1 MLYKDVVYMISD
13 ELKLSSDDADYNEN
27 HILTLMDRYR
37 SFLLKQKYADIKKDI
52 PLQNYQLIRTIFV
65 LDETK
70 KINQSLE
77 VIPKI
82 MTIGNTRIYNDSYY
96 DENFI
101 FTTKDRMKWVGNQQF
116 IPNFIYCSIDPDHKL
131 SIFCKDN
138 SILNTLVPTE
148 SAKKIIY
155 IYAIFEESIEA
166 CNIIYGNPDI
176 DILNQIFPLEESL
189 ISPLTQLVVK
199 ELIQGITIPNDNL
212 NNANSDSEKFSSSKE
227 SQQQQQ

>member
-52 PLQNYQLIRTIFV
+52 PLQNYQLIRTTFE

-131 SIFCKDN
+131 SILCKDN

-148 SAKKIIY
+148 SFKKIIY

>member
-52 PLQNYQLIRTIFV
+52 PLQNYQLIRTTFD
-65 LDETK
+65 LNETK
-70 KINQSLE
+70 KINQTLE
-77 VIPKI
+77 SIPKI

-116 IPNFIYCSIDPDHKL
+116 IPNFIYCSIDPNHKL

-138 SILNTLVPTE
+138 TILKALLPSDTTI
-148 SAKKIIY
+148 KFIY
-155 IYAIFEESIEA
+155 IYAIFEESIIA
-166 CNIIYGNPDI
+166 NDVIYGLPDI
-176 DILNQIFPLEESL
+176 DILNKEFPLEESL

>member
-37 SFLLKQKYADIKKDI
+37 SFLLKQKYTDIKKDI
-52 PLQNYQLIRTIFV
+52 PLQNYQLIRTTFE

-82 MTIGNTRIYNDSYY
+82 MTVGNTRVYNDSYY

-131 SIFCKDN
+131 SILCKDN

-148 SAKKIIY
+148 SFTKIIY

-166 CNIIYGNPDI
+166 YNIIYGNPDI